1 MVVTVETTSERSE
14 TESIVRRTRS
24 KGWSCKTRHRK
35 IRNSGRS
42 RFFFVMNARIHISHC
57 APIVPSPSVSP
68 FSTILR
74 LFSLF
79 LSLCSSL
86 LRWSALFGSTLRFR
100 FDFRACI
107 EMGKFL
113 ANVTQSYRWKFPRLA
128 ISVQFTS
135 RLAMCR
141 IPVGRNSIETILT
154 LARLSDTE
162 DFFGK

>member
-57 APIVPSPSVSP
+57 APIVLSPSVSP

-74 LFSLF
+74 LFSL
-79 LSLCSSL
+79 SLFFSSSL
-86 LRWSALFGSTLRFR
+86 IRSFR
-100 FDFRACI
+100 FDSTVSLRFSR
-107 EMGKFL
+107 MYRNGKISGKCHPIVSMEISATRDFSTIYKPPC
-113 ANVTQSYRWKFPRLA
+113 NVQDS
-128 ISVQFTS
+128 S
-135 RLAMCR
+135 R
-141 IPVGRNSIETILT
+141 
-154 LARLSDTE
+154 TE
-162 DFFGK
+162 LN